1 MTADTL
7 IEAPDSTDAA
17 FALLREV
24 RGTRARARARASGLM
39 FWLYIAGLAIL
50 SYGGWLVADIA
61 DALRH
66 PPPPLSVTPDLA
78 RGAPAALCA
87 LAVLLLAALL
97 WDARWRGPVTV
108 ARPTADWLLDT
119 PVRRDRL
126 LRPRYRASALTALAG
141 GAVAGLVPVAGLLA
155 AGLGGHSTG
164 HELRLAAVTM
174 TGTALLALCGTGLA
188 ARAEAGQ
195 SQRSLRAAG
204 LALVLA
210 AAALAGLAVAS
221 AALRLPHAISTVLL
235 WSGPWGWA
243 TQGPVALSSGGAGSW
258 PIAIALLA
266 LTAIAALVAGDRAAA
281 RVPAAALRAR
291 ARTMGDMSAAMM
303 NLDTRRITTAYRD
316 VRASAAAYR
325 IWLRPP
331 RSRDLVLIWR
341 DLVALIRVPYRVA
354 WSALL
359 AFGAVGLGALAAR
372 SPRDGLL
379 PLALALIAGYLAAA
393 GLCEGARLDA
403 DDPRR
408 SGSLPF
414 SYRSL
419 PLRHAVVPA
428 AVLLLFAAI
437 PAVPIAVLTGHAALI
452 VVLLPAVAVLVAGA
466 LINAFRGQLEAEMF
480 EGFDTLLGHS
490 SGITIT
496 LWYSTGPLLAI
507 VPLLVICRLAL
518 ISQTPARIAVALVLS
533 TALTTWL
540 VSIAT
545 RRAERLRAF

>member
-1 MTADTL
+1 MTAGT
-7 IEAPDSTDAA
+7 IVEAPDTTDAA

-24 RGTRARARARASGLM
+24 RGSRARARARASGLM
-39 FWLYIAGLAIL
+39 FWLYIAGLAVL
-50 SYGGWLVADIA
+50 CYGGWLVADIA
-61 DALRH
+61 NALRH
-66 PPPPLSVTPDLA
+66 PPPRLAVTPDLA

-126 LRPRYRASALTALAG
+126 LRPRYRASALGALAG
-141 GAVAGLVPVAGLLA
+141 GAVAGLVPVAALLA
-155 AGLGGHSTG
+155 AGLGGHTTG

-174 TGTALLALCGTGLA
+174 AGTALLAACGTGLA
-188 ARAEAGQ
+188 ARAEVQQ
-195 SQRSLRAAG
+195 SQRSLRAAC
-204 LALVLA
+204 LTLIVA
-210 AAALAGLAVAS
+210 AAILAGLAVAS
-221 AALRLPHAISTVLL
+221 ATFQLPHAISTALL

-243 TQGPVALSSGGAGSW
+243 AQGPVALSSGGADSW
-258 PIAIALLA
+258 PAALGLLA
-266 LTAIAALVAGDRAAA
+266 LTAVAALVAGDRAAA

-316 VRASAAAYR
+316 VSASAAASR
-325 IWLRPP
+325 FWLRPP
-331 RSRDLVLIWR
+331 RRSDLVLMWR
-341 DLVALIRVPYRVA
+341 DLVALRRVPYRIA
-354 WSALL
+354 WSAVL

-379 PLALALIAGYLAAA
+379 PLALALIAGYLAAT

-414 SYRSL
+414 SFRSL

-428 AVLLLFAAI
+428 TVLLLLAAI
-437 PAVPIAVLTGHAALI
+437 PAVPLAVLTGHAALL
-452 VVLLPAVAVLVAGA
+452 VVLLPTVAVLVGGA

-480 EGFDTLLGHS
+480 AGFDTPMGNS
-490 SGITIT
+490 SGVTIT
-496 LWYSTGPLLAI
+496 LWYATGPLLAI

-518 ISQTPARIAVALVLS
+518 ISPTPTRIVVVLILG

-540 VSIAT
+540 ASIAT